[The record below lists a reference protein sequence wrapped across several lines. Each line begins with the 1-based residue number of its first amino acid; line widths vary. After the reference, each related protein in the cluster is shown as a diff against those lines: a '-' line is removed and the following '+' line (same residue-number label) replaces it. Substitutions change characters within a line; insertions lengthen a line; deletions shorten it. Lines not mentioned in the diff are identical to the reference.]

1 MARPPAT
8 IHVAYSVS
16 RRSDGDTSY
25 WAKAAVTDEGFAGYN
40 TVRSGIGDTAEE
52 AIQNAVSYV
61 FETYQRDGIEPPQ
74 STIRYGRVPRADIQ
88 NVSFIGRVKA

>member
-16 RRSDGDTSY
+16 RRRNGDTSY

-40 TVRSGIGDTAEE
+40 TVRSGIGDTAAE
-52 AIQNAVSYV
+52 AIDNAVSYV

-74 STIRYGRVPRADIQ
+74 STIIYGRVSRADIQ
-88 NVSFIGRVKA
+88 NCTFLRRH

>member
-16 RRSDGDTSY
+16 RRRDGDTSY
-25 WAKAAVTDEGFAGYN
+25 WAKAAVTDDGFAGYN
-40 TVRSGIGDTAEE
+40 TVRSGIGDTAAE
-52 AIQNAVSYV
+52 AIDNAISYV

-74 STIRYGRVPRADIQ
+74 NTIIYGRVPRADIQ
-88 NVSFIGRVKA
+88 NCTFLRRH

>member
-16 RRSDGDTSY
+16 TRNGYTSY

-40 TVRSGIGDTAEE
+40 VVRTGIGDSAIEAVDE
-52 AIQNAVSYV
+52 AIGYV
-61 FETYQRDGIEPPQ
+61 VQAYLKDGLQPPE
-74 STIRYGRVPRADIQ
+74 STILYGRVPRADIE
-88 NVSFIGRVKA
+88 NVTFLRRH

>member
-16 RRSDGDTSY
+16 KTRSGHTSY

-40 TVRSGIGDTAEE
+40 TVRSGIGDSAAE
-52 AIQNAVSYV
+52 AIDSAISYV
-61 FETYQRDGIEPPQ
+61 FETYQRDGIQPPEN
-74 STIRYGRVPRADIQ
+74 TIIYGLVPRADIQ
-88 NVSFIGRVKA
+88 NCTFLKRH